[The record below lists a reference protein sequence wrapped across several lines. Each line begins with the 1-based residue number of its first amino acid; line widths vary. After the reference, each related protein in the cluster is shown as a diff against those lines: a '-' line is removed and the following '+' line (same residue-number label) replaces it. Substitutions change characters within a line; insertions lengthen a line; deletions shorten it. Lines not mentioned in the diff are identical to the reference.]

1 MLKRICTLLLATMLL
16 LCCLPTAQA
25 GALSPAE
32 KYAALQEELRRY
44 LNGEGS
50 MPLTDLTAEFEE
62 LGTFRKSAHFGYYT
76 AILRDTAEGDY
87 THLALY
93 TRLLRL
99 DTAFCEQLP
108 EEGYPTVDELEAY
121 ALGCQADAAGDWPA
135 AIAYYEKSIAV
146 LDSLTRVARLWTAG
160 PTATPTPVP
169 TPVPTPTP
177 RPTPTPTPVP
187 TPTPTPTPTLIPYR
201 DETSVHIGD
210 FRVNTHRDGTCEIA
224 GYHGTAWELV
234 IPQELNGYQVVT
246 IKGRVFTNNDSLITV
261 VIPDSVTSI
270 EDYAFSS
277 CDMLRNVTLPRSLKI
292 IGAHAFS
299 YCKKLTSVSIPHG
312 TVSIGDYAFLHCDAM
327 TSVTIPDSATS
338 IGIKAFRYC
347 CSLTTVAI
355 PGSVSAIGESAFEDC
370 TSLESVFIANG
381 VTSIGAHAFSNC
393 QALTDPLLPDSI
405 AFIGDSAF
413 SDCSSLT
420 SISIPNGISTL
431 GVWTFSHCTTLNSA
445 YIPDSVVDIHR
456 WAFAECPNLTLYV
469 KRNSYAHEYA
479 LSHGIPYTFY

>member
-1 MLKRICTLLLATMLL
+1 MKKTITALLLSVGLL
-16 LCCLPTAQA
+16 LGCLC
-25 GALSPAE
+25 GAKASSLTKAE
-32 KYAALQEELRRY
+32 RYEAYLTELHRYFDGDDAMTMEELV
-44 LNGEGS
+44 NQ
-50 MPLTDLTAEFEE
+50 FNK
-62 LGTFRKSAHFGYYT
+62 LGNYKKSAAFTYYVS
-76 AILRDTAEGDY
+76 ILRDTEVEDFGNIPLH
-87 THLALY
+87 T
-93 TRLLRL
+93 TLLRL
-99 DTAFCEQLP
+99 DEDFAVLL
-108 EEGYPTVDELEAY
+108 EEAGFPSVDAVEAY
-121 ALGCQADAAGDWPA
+121 ALGRQAQAAGDWPD
-135 AIAYYEKSIAV
+135 AIAHYEKSISV
-146 LDSLTRVARLWTAG
+146 LDSMRRIAHLRMAG

-177 RPTPTPTPVP
+177 TPVP
-187 TPTPTPTPTLIPYR
+187 TPTPTPSPTLIPYR

-210 FRVNTHRDGTCEIA
+210 FWVNTHRDGTCEIA

-246 IKGRVFTNNDSLITV
+246 IKGRIFTNNDSLITV

-277 CDMLRNVTLPRSLKI
+277 CDMLRNVTLPRNLKT

-327 TSVTIPDSATS
+327 TSVTIPDSVTS

-381 VTSIGAHAFSNC
+381 VTSIGAHAFRNC
-393 QALTDPLLPDSI
+393 QALADPLLPDSI

-445 YIPDSVVDIHR
+445 YIPDSVVDIHI

-469 KRNSYAHEYA
+469 KRNSYAHKYA
-479 LSHGIPYTFY
+479 RSHGIPYTFY